1 MVDTAARICLPVLAP
16 IGNNGDT
23 MSYALRIPYD
33 DAVLLASGQNQQEF
47 EKEARFLLAAKLF
60 DLGRLSSGK
69 AAELCGMG
77 RVDFLFSLE
86 RAGVS
91 AIQLR
96 EEDLEAEVAFGK
108 RA

>member
-1 MVDTAARICLPVLAP
+1 
-16 IGNNGDT
+16 

-33 DAVLLASGQNQQEF
+33 DSILLASSQTREEF

-69 AAELCGMG
+69 AAEFCGML
-77 RVDFLFSLE
+77 RADFLISLE
-86 RAGVS
+86 RVGVS

-96 EEDLEAEVAFGK
+96 PEDLEDEVAFG
-108 RA
+108 RRS